1 MRLLQWETGH
11 RSEGLMRIALDA
23 FGSDHAPYP
32 EVEGAV
38 LAIKEDVC
46 DKIFLVGK
54 QDILQK
60 ELNKYYYDSQ
70 RIEIVDA
77 SEERI
82 SMDESASSAARSKP
96 DSSLVKT
103 VKLVKDGLAD
113 AAVSAGNTGAMMA
126 ASLFTYG
133 RLANVSR
140 PAIAVT
146 FPTLNS
152 YVIILDVGANV
163 DCEAIHLEQ
172 FAELGS
178 LYFHLLYGGDKAR
191 VSLLNIGEESRK
203 GNEMV
208 KEAYLKMENNPNI
221 NFIGNIEG
229 KDVMKGS
236 TDVIVCD
243 GFVGNVMLKTL
254 EGAVISIFEI
264 LKEQFKKDW
273 IAKLGA
279 MLSYP
284 VYVHLKKKLDHTE
297 YGGALLV
304 GLNGISVI
312 SHGRSNAKAIKN
324 AVRFASKISQS
335 GYLEQAMNVFEGR
348 TA

>member
-1 MRLLQWETGH
+1 
-11 RSEGLMRIALDA
+11 MRIALDA

-46 DKIFLVGK
+46 DKILLVGK
-54 QDILQK
+54 KEILEK
-60 ELNKYYYDSQ
+60 ELSKYYFDAK

-77 SEERI
+77 EEERI
-82 SMDESASSAARSKP
+82 AMDDGAAQTVRSRP
-96 DSSLVKT
+96 NSSLVKT
-103 VKLVKDGLAD
+103 VRLYKDGEAD

-133 RLANVSR
+133 RIPGVLR

-146 FPTLNS
+146 FPTLSN
-152 YVIILDVGANV
+152 YEIILDVGANV
-163 DCEAIHLEQ
+163 DCESENLVQ
-172 FAELGS
+172 FAILGKI
-178 LYFHLLYGGDKAR
+178 YFQLLYGGDNPR
-191 VSLLNIGEESRK
+191 VSLLNIGEESKK
-203 GNEMV
+203 GNELV
-208 KEAYLKMENNPNI
+208 KEAYSKMQTNSHI

-229 KDVMKGS
+229 KDVMKGI

-243 GFVGNVMLKTL
+243 GFVGNVMLKTI
-254 EGAVISIFEI
+254 EGALISIFAI

-279 MLSYP
+279 LLSYP
-284 VYVHLKKKLDHTE
+284 VYIHLKKKLDHAE
-297 YGGALLV
+297 YGGALLL

-312 SHGRSNAKAIKN
+312 SHGRANAIAVKN
-324 AVRFASKISQS
+324 AVRFGARIAQS
-335 GYLEQAMNVFEGR
+335 GYLEIARAVFEGG
-348 TA
+348 AE

>member
-1 MRLLQWETGH
+1 
-11 RSEGLMRIALDA
+11 MRIALDA

-46 DKIFLVGK
+46 DKIYLVGK
-54 QDILQK
+54 QDILKK
-60 ELNKYYYDSQ
+60 ELEKYYYDSK

-82 SMDESASSAARSKP
+82 SMDEGASQAARSKP
-96 DSSLVKT
+96 NSSLVKT
-103 VKLVKDGLAD
+103 VKLHQEGTAD

-133 RLANVSR
+133 RIPNVSR

-146 FPTLNS
+146 FPTLKN
-152 YVIILDVGANV
+152 YEIILDVGANV
-163 DCEAIHLEQ
+163 DCESLHLVQ

-178 LYFHLLYGGDKAR
+178 LYFRLLYGGEKPR

-208 KEAYLKMENNPNI
+208 KEAYHKMEENPNI

-229 KDVMKGS
+229 KDVMKGD

-273 IAKLGA
+273 IARFGA

-284 VYVHLKKKLDHTE
+284 VYIHLKKKLDHTE
-297 YGGALLV
+297 YGGALLI

-324 AVRFASKISQS
+324 AIRFASKLSKA
-335 GYLEQAMNVFEGR
+335 GYLDQARAVFEGGP
-348 TA
+348 T